1 MLKVTILGCGASGGV
16 PLLKYGWG
24 QCDPNNPKNRRTRS
38 SIMIETEKTKLL
50 VDMSPDL
57 RQQLLRFGSSQIDG
71 VFVTHEHYDHTNG
84 INELRPVYFGT
95 GKSLQIYAKDYVMR
109 SVKKMFYYL
118 FEDSG
123 RDLYKPYVEAN
134 VVEDEF
140 VVGDISGICFE
151 QNHGYLKSTGLRI
164 GDFAYTTD
172 VVSFE
177 KDTFE
182 KLRGLDTWIVGCL
195 SRDKKPTH
203 ANLDTVLQWVRELK
217 PRQTYL
223 THMSVDLDYDSLR
236 ADLPQNVFPAYD
248 GLQIGVGE

>member
-1 MLKVTILGCGASGGV
+1 MLKVTVLGCGASGGV

-24 QCDPNNPKNRRTRS
+24 QCDSNNPKNRRTRS

-57 RQQLLRFGSSQIDG
+57 RQQLLRLESSQIDG

-95 GKSLQIYAKDYVMR
+95 GKSLQIFAKDYVMR

-151 QNHGYLKSTGLRI
+151 QDHGYLKSTGLRI

-195 SRDKKPTH
+195 SRDAKPTH
-203 ANLDTVLQWVRELK
+203 ANLDTVLHWVGELK

-248 GLQIGVGE
+248 GLQINVG

>member
-1 MLKVTILGCGASGGV
+1 MLKVTVLGCGASGGV

-24 QCDPNNPKNRRTRS
+24 QCNPNNPKNRRTRS

-57 RQQLLRFGSSQIDG
+57 RQQLLRFDSSQIDG

-84 INELRPVYFGT
+84 INELRPVYFGI

-164 GDFAYTTD
+164 GNFAYTTD

-203 ANLDTVLQWVRELK
+203 ANLDTVLQWVHELK

-248 GLQIGVGE
+248 GLQIIIG

>member
-1 MLKVTILGCGASGGV
+1 MLKVTVLGCGASGGV

-24 QCDPNNPKNRRTRS
+24 QCNPNNPKNRRTRS

-109 SVKKMFYYL
+109 SMKKMFYYL

-151 QNHGYLKSTGLRI
+151 QDHGYSKSTGLRI
-164 GDFAYTTD
+164 GDFSYTTD

-203 ANLDTVLQWVRELK
+203 ANLDTVLQWVHELK

-248 GLQIGVGE
+248 GLQIIIG

>member
-1 MLKVTILGCGASGGV
+1 MLKVTVLGCGASGGV

-24 QCDPNNPKNRRTRS
+24 KCNPNNPKNRRTRS

-57 RQQLLRFGSSQIDG
+57 RQQLLSFGSSQIDG

-134 VVEDEF
+134 IVEDEV

-164 GDFAYTTD
+164 GNFAYTTD

-203 ANLDTVLQWVRELK
+203 ANLDTVLQWVYELK

-223 THMSVDLDYDSLR
+223 THMSVDLDYDSLL
-236 ADLPQNVFPAYD
+236 ADLPQNIFPAYD
-248 GLQIGVGE
+248 GLQITIG

>member
-1 MLKVTILGCGASGGV
+1 MLKVTVLGCGASGGV

-24 QCDPNNPKNRRTRS
+24 QCNPNNPKNRRTRS

-109 SVKKMFYYL
+109 SMKKMFYYL

-177 KDTFE
+177 KETFE

-203 ANLDTVLQWVRELK
+203 ANLDTVLQWVHELK

-248 GLQIGVGE
+248 GLQIIIG

>member
-1 MLKVTILGCGASGGV
+1 MLKVTVLGCGASGGV

-38 SIMIETEKTKLL
+38 SIMIETEKTKLM

-57 RQQLLRFGSSQIDG
+57 RQQLLHFGSSQIDG

-95 GKSLQIYAKDYVMR
+95 GKSLQIYAKDHVMR

-248 GLQIGVGE
+248 GLQISVC